1 MKTKTLTLFLL
12 LILTKS
18 FAQNERKNLFPIEV
32 KRKFLSIKYIYDR
45 QTIENPLALQIPMLQ
60 ARDTEVNVEFLKFKQ
75 QRKVAQIV
83 NFASV
88 GITLYS
94 LFNREKVSNELYWGT
109 FAGTALFSGYLNA
122 RSNKH
127 LVKSIVRYN
136 EVVSENKIGLI
147 LDKSFQN
154 QVIGGL
160 GFSHSF

>member
-1 MKTKTLTLFLL
+1 MRTKTLTLFLL

-18 FAQNERKNLFPIEV
+18 FAQNDTKNLYPIEV
-32 KRKFLSIKYIYDR
+32 KKKFLSVKFIYDR

-75 QRKVAQIV
+75 QRKLAQIV
-83 NFASV
+83 NLASLGV
-88 GITLYS
+88 TFYS

-109 FAGTALFSGYLNA
+109 FAGTVLISGYLNV

-127 LVKSIVRYN
+127 LEKSINRYN
-136 EVVSENKIGLI
+136 EVVSQNKIGLM

-154 QVIGGL
+154 QEVVGL

>member
-1 MKTKTLTLFLL
+1 MKTSTLILFLL

-32 KRKFLSIKYIYDR
+32 KSKFLSIKYIYDR

-60 ARDTEVNVEFLKFKQ
+60 AQDTEVNVEFLKFKQ
-75 QRKVAQIV
+75 QRKAVQIV
-83 NFASV
+83 SFASV

-109 FAGTALFSGYLNA
+109 FAGTALISGYLNV

-127 LVKSIVRYN
+127 LVKSILRYN
-136 EVVSENKIGLI
+136 EVVLENKIGLI
-147 LDKSFQN
+147 LDKPFQN
-154 QVIGGL
+154 QTVIGL

>member
-1 MKTKTLTLFLL
+1 MKTNILTLFLL
-12 LILTKS
+12 LIFTKS
-18 FAQNERKNLFPIEV
+18 FAQNERKTLFPIEV

-83 NFASV
+83 SYA
-88 GITLYS
+88 TLGVTIYS

-109 FAGTALFSGYLNA
+109 FAGTVLISGYLNA

-127 LVKSIVRYN
+127 LVKSILRYN

-154 QVIGGL
+154 QAVLGV

>member
-1 MKTKTLTLFLL
+1 MKTKILTIFLL

-32 KRKFLSIKYIYDR
+32 KSKFLSIKYIYDR

-60 ARDTEVNVEFLKFKQ
+60 AQDTEVNVEFLKFKQ
-75 QRKVAQIV
+75 QRKAVQIV
-83 NFASV
+83 SFASV
-88 GITLYS
+88 GITIYS

-109 FAGTALFSGYLNA
+109 FAGTALISGYLNA

-127 LVKSIVRYN
+127 LVKSILRYN
-136 EVVSENKIGLI
+136 EVVLENKIGLI

-154 QVIGGL
+154 QAVVGI

>member
-1 MKTKTLTLFLL
+1 MKTSTLTLFLL
-12 LILTKS
+12 LIFTKS

-75 QRKVAQIV
+75 QRKAVQVMSLISTG
-83 NFASV
+83 FS
-88 GITLYS
+88 LYAI
-94 LFNREKVSNELYWGT
+94 FNREKVSSEVYWGT
-109 FAGTALFSGYLNA
+109 FGGTVLVSAYLNA

-127 LVKSIVRYN
+127 LVKSILRYN

-154 QVIGGL
+154 QAVVGVS
-160 GFSHSF
+160 FSHRF

>member
-1 MKTKTLTLFLL
+1 MKTKILTIFLL

-32 KRKFLSIKYIYDR
+32 KSKFLSIKYIYDR

-60 ARDTEVNVEFLKFKQ
+60 AQDTEVNVEFLKFKQ
-75 QRKVAQIV
+75 QRKAVQIV
-83 NFASV
+83 SFASV
-88 GITLYS
+88 GITIYS

-109 FAGTALFSGYLNA
+109 FAGTALISGYLNA

-127 LVKSIVRYN
+127 LVKSILRYN
-136 EVVSENKIGLI
+136 EVVLENKIGLI

-154 QVIGGL
+154 QAVVGI
-160 GFSHSF
+160 GFSHNF

>member
-1 MKTKTLTLFLL
+1 MKAKVLTIFLL

-18 FAQNERKNLFPIEV
+18 FAQNEPKNLYPIEV
-32 KRKFLSIKYIYDR
+32 KKKFLSIKFIYDR

-75 QRKVAQIV
+75 QRKLAQIV
-83 NFASV
+83 NLASL
-88 GITLYS
+88 GITFYS

-109 FAGTALFSGYLNA
+109 FAGTVLVSGYLNIK
-122 RSNKH
+122 SNIH
-127 LVKSIVRYN
+127 LGKAINRYN
-136 EVVSENKIGLI
+136 EVVSQNKIGLM

-154 QVIGGL
+154 QAVVGL

>member
-1 MKTKTLTLFLL
+1 MKTSTLIFFLL
-12 LILTKS
+12 LIFIKS
-18 FAQNERKNLFPIEV
+18 FAQNDRKNLFPIEV
-32 KRKFLSIKYIYDR
+32 KSKFLSIKYIYDR

-60 ARDTEVNVEFLKFKQ
+60 ARDNEVNVEFLKFKQ
-75 QRKVAQIV
+75 QRKAAQIV

-109 FAGTALFSGYLNA
+109 FAVTALISGYLNA

-127 LVKSIVRYN
+127 LVKSILRYN

-147 LDKSFQN
+147 LDKSYQN
-154 QVIGGL
+154 QAIVKL

>member
-1 MKTKTLTLFLL
+1 LKTNILTLFLL

-18 FAQNERKNLFPIEV
+18 FAQNERKNLYPIEV
-32 KRKFLSIKYIYDR
+32 KKKFLGIKYIYDR

-75 QRKVAQIV
+75 QRKAVQIISLV
-83 NFASV
+83 STGFS
-88 GITLYS
+88 LYTI
-94 LFNREKVSNELYWGT
+94 FNREKVSSGVYWGT
-109 FAGTALFSGYLNA
+109 FGGTVLVSGYLNI
-122 RSNKH
+122 RSNQH
-127 LVKSIVRYN
+127 LAKALVRYN

-154 QVIGGL
+154 QAVVGV

>member
-1 MKTKTLTLFLL
+1 MKTSILTFFLL
-12 LILTKS
+12 LIFTKS
-18 FAQNERKNLFPIEV
+18 FAQTDRKNLFPIEV

-75 QRKVAQIV
+75 QRKAAQII
-83 NFASV
+83 NFA
-88 GITLYS
+88 TLGVTIYS

-109 FAGTALFSGYLNA
+109 FAGTALISGYLNV

-127 LVKSIVRYN
+127 LVKSIIRYN
-136 EVVSENKIGLI
+136 EVISENKIGLI

-154 QVIGGL
+154 QAVVGF

>member
-1 MKTKTLTLFLL
+1 M
-12 LILTKS
+12 
-18 FAQNERKNLFPIEV
+18 
-32 KRKFLSIKYIYDR
+32 SIKFIYDR

-75 QRKVAQIV
+75 QRKLAQIV
-83 NFASV
+83 NFATFGV
-88 GITLYS
+88 TVYS

-109 FAGTALFSGYLNA
+109 FAGTVLISGYLNIK
-122 RSNKH
+122 SNKH

-154 QVIGGL
+154 QAVVRL
-160 GFSHSF
+160 SVAHNF

>member
-1 MKTKTLTLFLL
+1 MKTKILTFFFLL
-12 LILTKS
+12 IFTKS

-32 KRKFLSIKYIYDR
+32 KRKFWSIKYIYDR

-75 QRKVAQIV
+75 QRKAAQIV
-83 NFASV
+83 NLASLGV
-88 GITLYS
+88 TFYS
-94 LFNREKVSNELYWGT
+94 LSNREKISNELYWGT
-109 FAGTALFSGYLNA
+109 FVGTTLISGYLNA

-127 LVKSIVRYN
+127 LVKSILRYN
-136 EVVSENKIGLI
+136 EVISENKIGLI

-154 QVIGGL
+154 QVVIGL